1 MTTLAARSLTLCGR
15 ELPALM
21 VGGMGTNIS
30 TAAMALAVERTG
42 GIAHLSDAMLMD
54 VCDRVFGTGFTA
66 AKAKACRGWR
76 DAATKLEEEFDLEAV
91 RAATLRYVGDVMSR
105 ATGRGLVLINCME
118 KLTMNAGLES
128 LRTRLNAALDAGVGG
143 ITLSAGLHLSS
154 FRLMAENPRFRDA
167 ALGVVVS
174 SARALNLFL
183 KKSAPTGRLPDYVVV
198 EGPLAGGH
206 LGFGMDWAKHSLEAI
221 VREVKDFVAHQG
233 AKIPVLAA
241 GGVFTGGDAVRMVE
255 EAGAD
260 GIQAATR
267 FAVTE
272 ESGLTDAA
280 KQAFFNA
287 RPEDIEVNALSPTGY
302 PMRMLKSSPAIGSGI
317 RPNCEAYGYL
327 LNKGECSYLKEWTA
341 RQAAIAAGETPPAPV
356 KECLCTHMRNYK
368 VWTTGAMAWRLRE
381 TSVQRA
387 DGTWILP
394 RAEEVYA
401 DYFHSSANE
410 IRLPAAAVEY
420 LRSVG
425 RDRSEAAPRPLEA
438 TGGRLAGS

>member
-54 VCDRVFGTGFTA
+54 VCDRVFDTRFTA
-66 AKAKACRGWR
+66 AKAKACRAWR
-76 DAATKLEEEFDLEAV
+76 DATTKLEETFDLEAV
-91 RAATLRYVGDVMSR
+91 RAATLRYVGDVMEHT
-105 ATGRGLVLINCME
+105 TGRGLVLINCME

-128 LRTRLNAALDAGVGG
+128 LKTRLNAALDAGVGG

-221 VREVKDFVAHQG
+221 VREVKDFVANQG

-272 ESGLTDAA
+272 ESGLSDAA

-327 LNKGECSYLKEWTA
+327 LNKGECAYLKEWNA

-368 VWTTGAMAWRLRE
+368 VWTTGALAWRLRE
-381 TSVQRA
+381 TSVQRS

-394 RAEEVYA
+394 KAEEVYV
-401 DYFHSSANE
+401 DYLHSEGAE

-425 RDRSEAAPRPLEA
+425 RDRPEA
-438 TGGRLAGS
+438 TGRAPEASEQRLAGS